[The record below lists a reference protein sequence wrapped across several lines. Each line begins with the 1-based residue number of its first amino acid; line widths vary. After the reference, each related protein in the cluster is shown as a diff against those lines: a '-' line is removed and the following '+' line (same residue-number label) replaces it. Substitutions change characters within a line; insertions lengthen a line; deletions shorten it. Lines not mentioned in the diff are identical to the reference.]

1 MSDLSTSTPTPS
13 RSPRLAR
20 FAANGPVLRSAS
32 GRLVTVP
39 VRQAL
44 TARDAAAA
52 RDARVAARIVP
63 LREAA

>member
-1 MSDLSTSTPTPS
+1 LSAPAPVTTTTS

-39 VRQAL
+39 VRQAM

-52 RDARVAARIVP
+52 RDARITPRLP
-63 LREAA
+63 LTEAA